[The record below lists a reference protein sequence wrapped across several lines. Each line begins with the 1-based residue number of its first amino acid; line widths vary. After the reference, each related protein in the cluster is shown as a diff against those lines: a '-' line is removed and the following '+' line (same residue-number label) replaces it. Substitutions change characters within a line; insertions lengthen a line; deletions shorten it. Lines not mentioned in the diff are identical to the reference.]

1 MADHGLGSLVVGVGA
16 SKGVPVAEVLCLIEG
31 ALREAGLSPGS
42 VAVLATA
49 DAKADEPGLVQAA
62 ERLGVPLVAY
72 AAEELAAVEVPNPS
86 DATLASVGTPSV
98 AEAAAL
104 MSGGQLLVP
113 KRKSVPAD
121 GRSARVTCAVA
132 SAGAV
137 RDASLPDE
145 SSRPANPGFAGL
157 DAGRHDDRHDRDRDR
172 DRDRGGDSACA
183 CGRRRGCGCGCGSHG
198 GSVDDGAIGTTVTAT
213 DPPLKARPHHL

>member
-1 MADHGLGSLVVGVGA
+1 MGAAVADHGLGSLVVGVGA

-113 KRKSVPAD
+113 KRKSVPHGRAVGEGD
-121 GRSARVTCAVA
+121 VCRRVGRCGAGRLAAGRVELACEPRLRRPRRRSA
-132 SAGAV
+132 
-137 RDASLPDE
+137 
-145 SSRPANPGFAGL
+145 
-157 DAGRHDDRHDRDRDR
+157 
-172 DRDRGGDSACA
+172 
-183 CGRRRGCGCGCGSHG
+183 
-198 GSVDDGAIGTTVTAT
+198 
-213 DPPLKARPHHL
+213 